1 MADELGAW
9 IRRLAA
15 IERPSASEG
24 ERRAA
29 EWVLGEL
36 QRAGIEVRIE
46 VERAHGTH
54 LPFVLPSAV
63 ALAAGLVRR
72 RGVGGLAAAMPT
84 AAIVDDMEGR
94 RRLLRRSLAR
104 RRTYN
109 VVAELG
115 DPSAYRTVVFVA
127 HHDVARPWV
136 ALFGALLSAPR
147 SPFLTGKPVSVLATL
162 IHAPLTVLA

>member
-1 MADELGAW
+1 ELGVW

-24 ERRAA
+24 ERHAA
-29 EWVLGEL
+29 EWILGEL
-36 QRAGIEVRIE
+36 HGAGVDARIE
-46 VERAHGTH
+46 VESAHGTH
-54 LPFVLPSAV
+54 LPFALPSAV
-63 ALAAGLVRR
+63 ALAAGFVRR
-72 RGVGGLAAAMPT
+72 RAVGGIAAAVAT
-84 AAIVDDMEGR
+84 ATIVDELEGG

-115 DPSAYRTVVFVA
+115 DPSAGRTVVFVS

-136 ALFGALLSAPR
+136 A
-147 SPFLTGKPVSVLATL
+147 
-162 IHAPLTVLA
+162 

>member
-1 MADELGAW
+1 MPDELGVW

-15 IERPSASEG
+15 IERPS
-24 ERRAA
+24 
-29 EWVLGEL
+29 
-36 QRAGIEVRIE
+36 
-46 VERAHGTH
+46 GTH
-54 LPFVLPSAV
+54 LPFVLTSAV

-72 RGVGGLAAAMPT
+72 RGAGGLAAAIAT
-84 AAIVDDMEGR
+84 AAIVDELEGG

-115 DPSAYRTVVFVA
+115 DQSAGRTVVFVS

-136 ALFGALLSAPR
+136 ALFGALIGGPPA
-147 SPFLTGKPVSVLATL
+147 PFLGGKPLPVVASLF
-162 IHAPLTVLA
+162 HAPLTVLAG